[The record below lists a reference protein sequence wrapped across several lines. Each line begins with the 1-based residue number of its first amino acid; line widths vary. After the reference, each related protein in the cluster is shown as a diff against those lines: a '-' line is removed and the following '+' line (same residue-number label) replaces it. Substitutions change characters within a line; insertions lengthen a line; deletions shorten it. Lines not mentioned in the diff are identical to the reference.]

1 MFSNSTSSLSD
12 NFFGMNKAELSLGFS
27 FDEKDIKIS
36 HSHCSAFSNIST
48 TEEADSLPRKISKI
62 SIQMEEMKK
71 NSNEEDDDTQEITEE
86 NEFEEEFD
94 FNSKNVDFSKK
105 KKIIQLNLKLIFI
118 FI

>member
-1 MFSNSTSSLSD
+1 
-12 NFFGMNKAELSLGFS
+12 
-27 FDEKDIKIS
+27 
-36 HSHCSAFSNIST
+36 
-48 TEEADSLPRKISKI
+48 
-62 SIQMEEMKK
+62 MEEMKK